1 MHHYGGGIENGGD
14 YECLGAEGLWEI
26 CICFS

>member
-1 MHHYGGGIENGGD
+1 MYNCGGEIGNGGD

-26 CICFS
+26 STCFS